1 MALVILVGLAKCKEI
16 ATFIYFV
23 AFGGLTQPEMLGY
36 CHPSLER
43 SSPFCLP
50 S

>member
-1 MALVILVGLAKCKEI
+1 MALVILVGLAKRKEI

-36 CHPSLER
+36 CHLER